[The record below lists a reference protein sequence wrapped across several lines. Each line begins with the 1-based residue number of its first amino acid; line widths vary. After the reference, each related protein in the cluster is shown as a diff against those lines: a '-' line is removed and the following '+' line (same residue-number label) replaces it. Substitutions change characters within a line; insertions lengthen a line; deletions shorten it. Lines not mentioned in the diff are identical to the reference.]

1 MKFIDRV
8 KIWIKPA
15 APVPTSGNDL
25 PPGIPNRS
33 IPTSFRPPRWLPWA
47 IAGLTVLY
55 LVTAVAVGSVLLRGD
70 DSPRI
75 RALAR
80 WLPIPVARV
89 DGQLIWAR
97 DYLDYRT
104 FIETFV
110 ARSNEAGQAID
121 TTAPIGQQVI
131 NLLVSSTT
139 IERAARADGISVTSA
154 EVQGAFDDILVA
166 QSGQE
171 PREVT
176 EDELNTILHE
186 LYGSSKERLYDL
198 IRIRLYE
205 DKVKSEL
212 LEQARFRHIL
222 VQDEGKAKD
231 LIDQLKGGAD
241 FSQLAKDHSEH
252 LESRDNGGDVGFVTR
267 GQQLEP
273 IEQAIFTNDIRLL
286 EEPIKTDF
294 GYHVVEILEKKGR
307 VQQSFDAWLADAEQ
321 RLHST
326 VYLSIPVSTQ

>member
-1 MKFIDRV
+1 MTFQLPKFLERRMNSQ
-8 KIWIKPA
+8 
-15 APVPTSGNDL
+15 APTL
-25 PPGIPNRS
+25 PPAIPNRT
-33 IPTSFRPPRWLPWA
+33 IPRSFHPPRWVPWT
-47 IAGLTVLY
+47 IAGLTVAY
-55 LVTAVAVGSVLLRGD
+55 LLTAVIVGAALLRGN
-70 DSPRI
+70 DSARV

-121 TTAPIGQQVI
+121 TAQPIGQQVI
-131 NLLVSSTT
+131 NLLVSNTT
-139 IERAARADGISVTSA
+139 IERAARADGIAVSSA
-154 EVQGAFDDILVA
+154 EVQKAFDDILIA

-171 PREVT
+171 PREVS
-176 EDELNTILHE
+176 EEELNTILHE
-186 LYGSSKERLYDL
+186 LYGSSKTRLYDL

-205 DKVKSEL
+205 DKVKSDL
-212 LEQARFRHIL
+212 LEQVQFRHVL
-222 VQDEGKAKD
+222 VGDEAKARE
-231 LIDQLKGGAD
+231 LIGQLQNGGD
-241 FSQLAKDHSEH
+241 FAQLAKDHSEH

-273 IEQAIFTNDIRLL
+273 IEQAIFAGTTGVLPD
-286 EEPIKTDF
+286 PVKSDF
-294 GYHVVEILEKKGR
+294 GFHVIEVLEKKGR

-326 VYLSIPVSTQ
+326 VYLSLPASS